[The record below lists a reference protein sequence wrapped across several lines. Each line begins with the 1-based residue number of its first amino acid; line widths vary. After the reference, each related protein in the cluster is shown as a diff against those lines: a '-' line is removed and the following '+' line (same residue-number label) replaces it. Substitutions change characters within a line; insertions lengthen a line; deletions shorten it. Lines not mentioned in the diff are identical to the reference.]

1 MNLTKNE
8 PVIEGTVIKTSNQ
21 FQGKGQMGNSW
32 FSEPGKNLALS
43 VVLKPQGLNGQNI
56 YMLNMAL
63 ALAARDFVAMYCS
76 ASKVKWP
83 NDIYVQKA
91 KVAGLLIENT
101 WKGSEVQ
108 YAIVGLGI
116 NVNQDRF
123 PAEIPNPTSL
133 FLETGQQV
141 DLEDAYE
148 KLIWRIEQWY
158 LRFRND
164 PQKIKEQYLAEL
176 LYFEELRTFTVQE
189 KSLQG
194 RIVDVS
200 EAGKLVVE
208 TEQGLQEFGL
218 KEIAF

>member
-176 LYFEELRTFTVQE
+176 LYFDELRTFTVQE